1 MKHRPHEGL
10 ALGQRRYS
18 NSRPVKRTEDFH
30 GIEVSVE
37 FDVGETKRGIGQYG
51 EVWTNTYKH
60 AYGEIPN
67 SRSLADGDGVDVLLG
82 PDEKAKMVFVI
93 HQSRRDGSYD
103 EDKCLLQ
110 FRTRESAIQAYRD
123 QAPVWGLVDAEAQV
137 DEMTVD
143 QFLSGYLAA
152 CRKLPGGFQ
161 TEAP

>member
-1 MKHRPHEGL
+1 MPVRGVPLKPRPHDGIFRG
-10 ALGQRRYS
+10 AAKYG
-18 NSRPVKRTEDFH
+18 NSRPVRRTVDFH
-30 GIEVSVE
+30 GVEISVE
-37 FDVGETKRGIGQYG
+37 FDVGETKRGVGQYG

-82 PDEKAKMVFVI
+82 PDEKAKMVFVV
-93 HQSRRDGSYD
+93 HQNRRDGSYD

-123 QAPVWGLVDAEAQV
+123 QAPVWGLVDEEVQV

-143 QFLSGYLAA
+143 QFLSGYLASN
-152 CRKLPGGFQ
+152 RKMR
-161 TEAP
+161 